1 MPRTGSSGR
10 WSGRP
15 WRCGARPS
23 CLLHHA
29 HLQNIARAL
38 AVLARVASSSRGRR
52 GRPYSSRPAGE
63 RSRPPHTPVQANQA
77 AASQLERGL
86 LEEKAQLKGGL
97 TAALE
102 QRAELDARL
111 QQTAAELQQAGLLL
125 PSGVPLC
132 MLSASPATV
141 WVYWELRMRQAH
153 VAMG

>member
-1 MPRTGSSGR
+1 M
-10 WSGRP
+10 
-15 WRCGARPS
+15 
-23 CLLHHA
+23 
-29 HLQNIARAL
+29 
-38 AVLARVASSSRGRR
+38 
-52 GRPYSSRPAGE
+52 
-63 RSRPPHTPVQANQA
+63 QANQA

-102 QRAELDARL
+102 QHAELDARL

-132 MLSASPATV
+132 MLPAMLPASPATV